1 MIRTIR
7 LIKVLN
13 YIASSPAFAIFSA
26 GAFCC
31 SVSFTAQAYE
41 PPTEN
46 IRFQDRVIKQDKSK
60 LDTPLIITDYRSTPG
75 VYGTVTSVGS
85 DTLAGLM
92 AIWAQRFQEL
102 YPHIKFQIQATGSAT
117 ASQALTQGTAGIGPM
132 SRVLSTQ
139 EIADFTNVHGYPPTA
154 LVVAIDA
161 IAVYVEKNNP
171 IDKLTLRQVDA
182 LFSATRLCGAK
193 QTISFW
199 QQLGI
204 DKFGENRRV
213 QLFGRNSAS
222 GTYDLFKQKALCN
235 GDYLR
240 TVNEMPSSSSVVQS
254 IASSVGGLGYAALG
268 YQSNN
273 VKTLALSLTGDA
285 FYTPTPENL
294 RAGDYPFTRNLYLIV
309 NKRPNEALAT
319 LERTF
324 LRFILSTEGQ
334 TIVQDNGYFSV
345 SDRVI
350 DRQLL
355 QLNATPTSIEVL
367 N

>member
-1 MIRTIR
+1 MIG
-7 LIKVLN
+7 KNSVLN
-13 YIASSPAFAIFSA
+13 SSYFGSLASACLLVSLVVFGCFFNASA
-26 GAFCC
+26 QQL
-31 SVSFTAQAYE
+31 T
-41 PPTEN
+41 PPLNT
-46 IRFQDRVIKQDKSK
+46 DSK
-60 LDTPLIITDYRSTPG
+60 VALDITDYRSTPG
-75 VYGTVTSVGS
+75 VYGTITSVGS

-92 AIWAQRFQEL
+92 AIWAQRFKEI
-102 YPHIKFQIQATGSAT
+102 YPHVNFQIQATGSAT

-139 EIADFTNVHGYPPTA
+139 EIANFTNVHGYQPTA
-154 LVVAIDA
+154 LIVAIDA
-161 IAVYVEKNNP
+161 IAVYAEKNNP
-171 IDKLTLRQVDA
+171 IERLSLSQVDG

-193 QTISFW
+193 QAISLW

-204 DKFGENRRV
+204 DKFGESRKV

-268 YQSNN
+268 YKSNN
-273 VKTLALSLTGDA
+273 VKTLALSAGGDQ
-285 FYTPTPENL
+285 FYAPTPKNL
-294 RAGDYPFTRNLYLIV
+294 RAGDYPFTRYLYIIV
-309 NKRPNEALAT
+309 NKSPDQALAT

-324 LRFILSTEGQ
+324 LRFILSKEGQ
-334 TIVQDNGYFSV
+334 AIVEENGYFAV

-350 DRQLL
+350 NRQLL
-355 QLNATPTSIEVL
+355 QLTTIPIALEVL
-367 N
+367 Q